1 MKKIL
6 TTLVAVALAQS
17 VYSINTSQLERTT
30 YQSISLTELSTNN
43 GLQDNAKA
51 TKRVNETDGWSEKS
65 KKSNSGNT
73 CNVYI
78 CPPDSKGNECEYK
91 EVCGGTYEGKDCAW
105 LKNCSC

>member
-51 TKRVNETDGWSEKS
+51 TKRGNGTDGWSEKS
-65 KKSNSGNT
+65 NKPKCKGD
-73 CNVYI
+73 CHKYE
-78 CPPDSKGNECEYK
+78 CGDSKYI
-91 EVCGGTYEGKDCAW
+91 EVCGGTYDGPS
-105 LKNCSC
+105 LGNFCSYAGSC

>member
-30 YQSISLTELSTNN
+30 HQSISLTELSTNN

-51 TKRVNETDGWSEKS
+51 TKRVNGTDGWSEKS
-65 KKSNSGNT
+65 KKPKCKDHCYKYECGDNK
-73 CNVYI
+73 YI
-78 CPPDSKGNECEYK
+78 
-91 EVCGGTYEGKDCAW
+91 EVCGGTYDGPS
-105 LKNCSC
+105 LGLFCSYAGPC

>member
-43 GLQDNAKA
+43 GLQENAKA
-51 TKRVNETDGWSEKS
+51 TN
-65 KKSNSGNT
+65 NGNT
-73 CNVYI
+73 CNVYK
-78 CPPDSKGNECEYK
+78 CPINCEGEKCKYI
-91 EVCGGTYEGKDCAW
+91 EVCGGTYEGKACSW
-105 LKNCSC
+105 YTNCQC